1 MKLTLRTSLPAL
13 LLLAAAPFAQANS
26 IQNAASC
33 LVDKT
38 SGEDRKALVT
48 WVYLAISKHPE
59 INTLSAISAEREQA
73 INQNVG
79 KTMTRLLADD
89 CGAEMK
95 AMFAEH
101 GPASIAEPFE
111 VLGKVA
117 MQDLMANPA
126 VNQVF
131 SNIST
136 YMDQERI
143 QQTLGD

>member
-48 WVYLAISKHPE
+48 WVYLAMSKHPE
-59 INTLSAISAEREQA
+59 INSLSAITPEREQT
-73 INQNVG
+73 IKQNVG

-89 CGAEMK
+89 CGAQMK
-95 AMFAEH
+95 ALFAEH
-101 GPASIAEPFE
+101 GPSAIAEPFE

-117 MQDLMANPA
+117 MQELMTDPA
-126 VNQVF
+126 VNQIFAGITDYV
-131 SNIST
+131 
-136 YMDQERI
+136 DQERLE
-143 QQTLGD
+143 QALGN